1 MASAFWLLLA
11 GAGIADGKA
20 SVLQTKSYSIKQNGN
35 YAFTPDAGYDGF
47 SSVNVSVN
55 VETKLQEKS
64 VTPTKQEQTI
74 VPDTGYDG
82 LSKLVVGAIPASYID
97 TSSANATSPDILAPK
112 TAFVKGELVTGTMQ
126 EYDGSVTNGTEGMKP
141 QLNAP
146 TISVSGRQLTINNPS
161 TNGNFTEGYKIFV
174 DGVEKSE
181 QTANTLDLYSYF
193 DEDGTYQLSV
203 AAAAAQFADSNQS
216 AKATY
221 AKVQQVGNINWFATQ
236 YLSTARGRACPS
248 KIGKYSLFAGGQD
261 HWNFGPY
268 YATVDVVDDNLSIS
282 QAASLP
288 VANSMSIGATLPNYA
303 LICGGVASNTAV
315 ICYNEDL
322 VQSQAEA
329 LSVQYSQG
337 FAASN
342 GTYALIA
349 GSINS
354 DSSKVVNAY
363 DNELVRYSPAD
374 MTNRHFGG
382 GAACAGKYFICMGGS
397 QPAEALPDVYD
408 EELTHTNAA
417 DLPVVTYDGTAC
429 SVGIY
434 AIWAGGYKSG
444 VQSYVYAYDDELT
457 IHIAT
462 RLPQAVEMLASCTLN
477 NNAIIGGGH
486 PSSKAVSNVCT
497 YDVNLTQ
504 TAILGLSVARSDL
517 SAISNGQYAFFAGG
531 RPYLGSPDASNVI
544 DVYTVK
550 E

>member
-20 SVLQTKSYSIKQNGN
+20 SVLQPKSYSIKQNGN

-97 TSSANATSPDILAPK
+97 TSGANATAPDILAPK
-112 TAFVKGELVTGTMQ
+112 TAYVNGELVTGTMQ

-221 AKVQQVGNINWFATQ
+221 QKVASTGDVVWLKNAEPLIGAASALAAVSIGN
-236 YLSTARGRACPS
+236 YG
-248 KIGKYSLFAGGQD
+248 LFAYD
-261 HWNFGPY
+261 KNSTTAYDSVLTRTAP
-268 YATVDVVDDNLSIS
+268 TPLSIS
-282 QAASLP
+282 ASRGAVVGNYAILVGNNS
-288 VANSMSIGATLPNYA
+288 VANVYDSALTRLNVEINRDGKYGLAATSTHSYA
-303 LICGGVASNTAV
+303 L
-315 ICYNEDL
+315 
-322 VQSQAEA
+322 
-329 LSVQYSQG
+329 
-337 FAASN
+337 
-342 GTYALIA
+342 
-349 GSINS
+349 
-354 DSSKVVNAY
+354 
-363 DNELVRYSPAD
+363 
-374 MTNRHFGG
+374 FGG
-382 GAACAGKYFICMGGS
+382 GSYNNGDKSSTVDAYDSELTRTTPTELSVARNDLAATTVGEYALFGGGYNGVNPQS
-397 QPAEALPDVYD
+397 KVDAYD
-408 EELTHTNAA
+408 EELTHTTPDSLNQNSRELAA
-417 DLPVVTYDGTAC
+417 ASTG
-429 SVGIY
+429 GY
-434 AIWAGGYKSG
+434 AIFAGGLYYSNYIGTVTVFDLSLTKTSPSLALSQARFNLSATSINSRAIFGGGRSQSG
-444 VQSYVYAYDDELT
+444 YSSTVDVYNSELT
-457 IHIAT
+457 RT
-462 RLPQAVEMLASCTLN
+462 TPTE
-477 NNAIIGGGH
+477 
-486 PSSKAVSNVCT
+486 
-497 YDVNLTQ
+497 
-504 TAILGLSVARSDL
+504 LSVARSEL
-517 SAISNGQYAFFAGG
+517 AATTVGEYALFSGG
-531 RPYLGSPDASNVI
+531 YVSGSTATNIV